1 MRIHTTAVPATKYLP
16 ERIHVKLT
24 DDNNVPNNIK
34 DRTYLVAEF
43 SDVEHDFCANN
54 FIDDVLK
61 LEHSYADRIGNT
73 LTMRGYVYKIVE
85 SV

>member
-1 MRIHTTAVPATKYLP
+1 MRVHTTSVPATKYLP

-34 DRTYLVAEF
+34 DRTYALPTHDE
-43 SDVEHDFCANN
+43 SDHDLAAGF
-54 FIDDVLK
+54 FLM
-61 LEHSYADRIGNT
+61 YMGMADTNAKKIGYT
-73 LTMRGYVYKIVE
+73 LTKRGYVYEIME

>member
-24 DDNNVPNNIK
+24 DDFDVPNNIK
-34 DRTYLVAEF
+34 DRTYELPSYDAFTHAACALQFAEYLGYTI
-43 SDVEHDFCANN
+43 NPKP
-54 FIDDVLK
+54 L
-61 LEHSYADRIGNT
+61 GQT
-73 LTMRGYVYKIVE
+73 LTKRGWKYEIME